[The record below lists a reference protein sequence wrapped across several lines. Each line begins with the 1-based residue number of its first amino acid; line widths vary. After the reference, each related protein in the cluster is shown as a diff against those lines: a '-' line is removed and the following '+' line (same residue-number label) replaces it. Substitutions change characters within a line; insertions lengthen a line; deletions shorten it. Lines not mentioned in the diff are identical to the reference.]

1 MVAFTG
7 SSGSSHPTGDYG
19 AGMAADP
26 PMEPLTLDEIRA
38 AAARIAPEAVRTPV
52 VSSPALDR
60 VIGARVLAKVEAEQR
75 SGSFKF
81 RGAYH
86 RLSIIPEADRPAGVV
101 AVSSGNHG
109 AAVATAAGLL
119 GLVAHVFVPEDAP
132 AVKRGIIEE
141 AGATLHTFSRTIDD
155 REAPARALAS
165 QLGATFVHPFEDRA
179 VMAGQGTAALEL
191 FEQVGDL
198 DALIVP
204 MSGGGL
210 MAGCGSAM
218 RALVPGCRL
227 IGVEPAAAD
236 DTRRSFEAG
245 HPVTIDP
252 PSTVADGLSV
262 RAPGINTFAI
272 NRRLV
277 DEIRTVTEDE
287 ILAAVELVAETLD
300 VVVEPSGAVGIAA
313 LVSGGVDGIPVGSGD
328 GLPAGAG
335 PRVGVI
341 LSGGNTDR
349 R

>member
-1 MVAFTG
+1 
-7 SSGSSHPTGDYG
+7 
-19 AGMAADP
+19 MASEA
-26 PMEPLTLDEIRA
+26 PMEPLDIDEIRA
-38 AAARIAPEAVRTPV
+38 AAARIAAEAVRTRV
-52 VSSPALDR
+52 VSSPALDEA
-60 VIGARVLAKVEAEQR
+60 IGARVVAKVESEQR

-86 RLSIIPEADRPAGVV
+86 RLSIIPDSDRPAGVV

-109 AAVATAAGLL
+109 AAVATAARLL
-119 GLVAHVFVPEDAP
+119 GLPAHVFVPDDAP
-132 AVKRGIIEE
+132 TVKRRLIEE
-141 AGATLHTFSRTIDD
+141 AGATLHTFPRSTPD
-155 REAPARALAS
+155 REAPARALAAE
-165 QLGATFVHPFEDRA
+165 LGATFVHPFEDRA

-191 FEQVGDL
+191 FEQTGAL
-198 DALIVP
+198 DALVVP

-227 IGVEPAAAD
+227 IGVEPCAAD

-252 PSTVADGLSV
+252 PTTVADGLSV

-277 DEIRTVTEDE
+277 DEIRTVAEAE
-287 ILAAVELVAETLD
+287 ILAAVDLVAETLG
-300 VVVEPSGAVGIAA
+300 VTVEPSGAVGVAA
-313 LVSGGVDGIPVGSGD
+313 LVADGVGGLSSAGGSDDGHGGRPWI
-328 GLPAGAG
+328 
-335 PRVGVI
+335 GVI